1 MFKSKL
7 LNWLFSI
14 TLLISLIS
22 FTGIVH
28 EQVKPVHTT
37 TNVVAHKNTPT
48 SAYRVN
54 VVKQYIAPESTT
66 YYGLDFKAF
75 IQMQNLFYCQ
85 KEKAQ
90 SLVVLTFKDVFN
102 TTHSN
107 LVSATNTD
115 GSFTFIG

>member
-22 FTGIVH
+22 FSGILH
-28 EQVKPVHTT
+28 EQVKPVHTIT
-37 TNVVAHKNTPT
+37 QVVAHKNASRSTYHV
-48 SAYRVN
+48 S
-54 VVKQYIAPESTT
+54 KQYIAPETTT
-66 YYGLDFKAF
+66 YYSFNFNAF
-75 IQMQNLFYCQ
+75 IQMQNQFYCQ